1 MYAKL
6 KTWSSPT
13 LFSDL
18 SLDEIIGKLKDCTR
32 GETVEIAE
40 RYRFFKRQQKS
51 EEAVIDYMS
60 ELHKLAKSCNF
71 DNYLNTALHVQF
83 VCGLRDT
90 RIQQEL
96 LSVKDLTVTRALE
109 KAQAIKAAS
118 REAHVFQPSERRT
131 KFTLLSMKTR

>member
-6 KTWSSPT
+6 KTWISPT
-13 LFSDL
+13 SFSDL
-18 SLDEIIGKLKDCTR
+18 SLDEIVGKLKDHTS

-60 ELHKLAKSCNF
+60 ELRKLAKSCNF
-71 DNYLNTALHVQF
+71 NNYLNTALCDQF
-83 VCGLRDT
+83 VCGLRYA

-96 LSVKDLTVTRALE
+96 LSIKDLTVTHALE
-109 KAQAIKAAS
+109 KAQAMEAAS
-118 REAHVFQPSERRT
+118 KRSPRVSTVREGRSFPCHP
-131 KFTLLSMKTR
+131 